1 MSIDIERIINGTPDK
16 RIVNAYNTLKN
27 DYTEENAGR
36 YKEVYSNEPI
46 SSILDNAEII
56 FSEPYFGTKFF
67 IDLVN
72 SPWAIWF
79 TRYEDTYSK
88 ISNFYDTYATKMNE
102 VQKENLAKLQDAM
115 HSKLIESGNV
125 INYAYY
131 IRDNIGDIESDLL
144 DAVSNEKTM
153 VVEDTIIENIDNII
167 VLFTY
172 LPYVANVFHPETLDK
187 IAEHLLEACD
197 INNDFDNDMWSTY
210 IECVIMANKLS
221 KDKGWL
227 ESVHNNINNRSLRQ
241 LFREFINTDLNE
253 VISNM
258 NIKRVKSVPH
268 HVSIE
273 SAIDDQLLNME
284 FGDMNFEENSITK
297 KGFEDY
303 TRIAFEKTSEHIGIE
318 YSYTNNTESTIE
330 GYSLFREN
338 CSLDDAYTYI
348 SAFVEAEETNFEVD
362 NKDNRDYLASTAK
375 SPKTKESNSG
385 SSRDYVATNSK
396 APKAKNVANSIQY
409 KAMDAEAKQMA
420 LFGKV
425 ARTGQDVVN
434 AGKAVMALPMNVV
447 KEIKKVSDDLDKADD
462 NRRKAFMTD
471 PGFRKKSFHNLK
483 MAIMYGTAVQINLA
497 LLPILLIIRHFSKD
511 KDIRIRNE
519 LIREIETEIK
529 VCEEKI
535 TDASSAGDNKEK
547 YRLIRIKEKLLAE
560 LARVKSNSKYV

>member
-79 TRYEDTYSK
+79 TRYEDIYSK

-102 VQKENLAKLQDAM
+102 VQKEKLAILQDTM
-115 HSKLIESGNV
+115 HRRLIESSNV

-144 DAVSNEKTM
+144 DAVSEEKPS
-153 VVEDTIIENIDNII
+153 VVEDIIMDNIDNII

-187 IAEHLLEACD
+187 IAEHLLETCD

-227 ESVHNNINNRSLRQ
+227 EAVHNNINNRSLRQ
-241 LFREFINTDLNE
+241 LLREFINTDLNE

-330 GYSLFREN
+330 GYSLFREA

>member
-16 RIVNAYNTLKN
+16 RIVNAYNTLKD

-79 TRYEDTYSK
+79 TRYEDIYSK
-88 ISNFYDTYATKMNE
+88 ISNFYDTYANKMNE

-115 HSKLIESGNV
+115 HSKLIESSNV

-144 DAVSNEKTM
+144 DAVSEEKTM

-227 ESVHNNINNRSLRQ
+227 DAVHNNINNRSLRQ

-258 NIKRVKSVPH
+258 NIKRVNSVPH

-330 GYSLFREN
+330 GYSLFREA

>member
-56 FSEPYFGTKFF
+56 FSEPYFGTDFF
-67 IDLVN
+67 IKLVEAN
-72 SPWAIWF
+72 SCIWF
-79 TRYEDTYSK
+79 TRYEDIYNK
-88 ISNFYDTYATKMNE
+88 ISNFYDTYISKMNG
-102 VQKENLAKLQDAM
+102 VQKEKLAILQDTM
-115 HSKLIESGNV
+115 HRRLIESGNV

-144 DAVSNEKTM
+144 DAVSEEKTM

-197 INNDFDNDMWSTY
+197 INNDFDNDTWSTY

-227 ESVHNNINNRSLRQ
+227 EAVHNNINNRSLRQ
-241 LFREFINTDLNE
+241 LLREFINTDLNE

-396 APKAKNVANSIQY
+396 APKAKNVVNSIQY

>member
-79 TRYEDTYSK
+79 TRYEDIYSK

-102 VQKENLAKLQDAM
+102 VQKEKLAILQDTM
-115 HSKLIESGNV
+115 HRRLIESGNV

-144 DAVSNEKTM
+144 DAVSEEKTM

-227 ESVHNNINNRSLRQ
+227 EAVHNNINNRSLRQ
-241 LFREFINTDLNE
+241 LLREFINTDLNE

>member
-56 FSEPYFGTKFF
+56 FSEPYFGTDFF
-67 IDLVN
+67 IKLVEAN
-72 SPWAIWF
+72 SCIWF
-79 TRYEDTYSK
+79 TRYEDIYNK
-88 ISNFYDTYATKMNE
+88 ISNFYDTYISKMNG
-102 VQKENLAKLQDAM
+102 VQKEKLAILQDTM
-115 HSKLIESGNV
+115 HRRLIESGNV

-144 DAVSNEKTM
+144 DAVSEEKTM

-227 ESVHNNINNRSLRQ
+227 EAVHNNINNRSLRQ
-241 LFREFINTDLNE
+241 LLREFINTDLNE

-375 SPKTKESNSG
+375 APKTKESNSG

>member
-16 RIVNAYNTLKN
+16 RIVNAYNTLKD

-79 TRYEDTYSK
+79 TRYEDIYSK
-88 ISNFYDTYATKMNE
+88 ISNFYDTYANKMNE

-115 HSKLIESGNV
+115 HSKLIESSNV

-144 DAVSNEKTM
+144 DAVSEEKTM

-210 IECVIMANKLS
+210 IECAIMANKLS

-227 ESVHNNINNRSLRQ
+227 DAVHNNINNRSLRQ

-258 NIKRVKSVPH
+258 NIKRVNSVPH

-330 GYSLFREN
+330 GYSLFREA

>member
-1 MSIDIERIINGTPDK
+1 MSVDIERIINGTPDK

-56 FSEPYFGTKFF
+56 FSEPYFGTDFF
-67 IDLVN
+67 IKLVESN
-72 SPWAIWF
+72 SCIWF
-79 TRYEDTYSK
+79 TRYEDIYTK
-88 ISNFYDTYATKMNE
+88 ISNFYDTYISKMNG
-102 VQKENLAKLQDAM
+102 VQKEKLAILQDTM
-115 HSKLIESGNV
+115 HRRLIESGNA

-144 DAVSNEKTM
+144 DAVIEEKTM

-187 IAEHLLEACD
+187 IAEHLLETCD

-227 ESVHNNINNRSLRQ
+227 ESVHTNINNRSLRQ
-241 LFREFINTDLNE
+241 LLREFINTDLNE

-330 GYSLFREN
+330 GYSLFREA

-396 APKAKNVANSIQY
+396 APKAKNVANTIQY

>member
-36 YKEVYSNEPI
+36 YKEVYSNESI

-56 FSEPYFGTKFF
+56 FSEPYFGTDFF
-67 IDLVN
+67 IKLVEAN
-72 SPWAIWF
+72 SCIWF
-79 TRYEDTYSK
+79 TRYEDIYNK
-88 ISNFYDTYATKMNE
+88 ISNFYDTYISKMNG
-102 VQKENLAKLQDAM
+102 VQKEKLAILQDTM
-115 HSKLIESGNV
+115 HRRLIESGNV

-144 DAVSNEKTM
+144 DAVCEEKPS
-153 VVEDTIIENIDNII
+153 VVEDIIMDNIDNII

-172 LPYVANVFHPETLDK
+172 LPYVTNVFHPETLDK
-187 IAEHLLEACD
+187 IAEHLLETCD
-197 INNDFDNDMWSTY
+197 INNDFDNGMWSTY

-227 ESVHNNINNRSLRQ
+227 ETFHTNINNRSLRQ
-241 LFREFINTDLNE
+241 LLREFINTDLNE

-284 FGDMNFEENSITK
+284 FGDMNFEENSVTK

>member
-36 YKEVYSNEPI
+36 YKEVYSDEPI

-56 FSEPYFGTKFF
+56 FSEPYFGTDFF
-67 IDLVN
+67 IKLVEAN
-72 SPWAIWF
+72 SCIWF
-79 TRYEDTYSK
+79 TRYEDIYNK
-88 ISNFYDTYATKMNE
+88 ISNFYDTYISKMNG
-102 VQKENLAKLQDAM
+102 VQKEKLAILQDTM
-115 HSKLIESGNV
+115 HRRLIESGNV

-144 DAVSNEKTM
+144 DAVSEEKTM

-227 ESVHNNINNRSLRQ
+227 EAVHNNINNRSLRQ

-258 NIKRVKSVPH
+258 NVKRVKSVPH

>member
-56 FSEPYFGTKFF
+56 FSEPYFGTDFF
-67 IDLVN
+67 IKLVE
-72 SPWAIWF
+72 SDHCIWF
-79 TRYEDTYSK
+79 TRYEDIYNK
-88 ISNFYDTYATKMNE
+88 ISNFYDTYISKMNG
-102 VQKENLAKLQDAM
+102 VQKEKLAILQDTM
-115 HSKLIESGNV
+115 HRRLIESGNV

-144 DAVSNEKTM
+144 DDVSEEKPS
-153 VVEDTIIENIDNII
+153 VVEDIIMDNIDNII

-227 ESVHNNINNRSLRQ
+227 EAVHNNMNNRNLRQ

>member
-72 SPWAIWF
+72 SSSAIWF
-79 TRYEDTYSK
+79 TKYEDIYSK

-227 ESVHNNINNRSLRQ
+227 EAVHNNINNRSLRQ
-241 LFREFINTDLNE
+241 LLREFINTDLNE

>member
-36 YKEVYSNEPI
+36 YKEVYSNE
-46 SSILDNAEII
+46 SVKSILDNAEII

-79 TRYEDTYSK
+79 TRVEEIQDKVISFFDTHS
-88 ISNFYDTYATKMNE
+88 SKMNDT
-102 VQKENLAKLQDAM
+102 QRNLL
-115 HSKLIESGNV
+115 SELVESISRKSREKNT

-131 IRDNIGDIESDLL
+131 IRDNIGNIEPDLL

-153 VVEDTIIENIDNII
+153 VVEDTILENIDNII

-172 LPYVANVFHPETLDK
+172 LPYVANVFYPETLDK
-187 IAEHLLEACD
+187 IAEHLLVACD

-227 ESVHNNINNRSLRQ
+227 EAVHNNINNRSLRQ
-241 LFREFINTDLNE
+241 LLREFINTDLNE
-253 VISNM
+253 VISTM
-258 NIKRVKSVPH
+258 NVKRVKSVPH

-318 YSYTNNTESTIE
+318 YSYTNDTQSTIE
-330 GYSLFREN
+330 GYSLFRES

-362 NKDNRDYLASTAK
+362 NKDNREYLASTAK
-375 SPKTKESNSG
+375 APKAKDNSG
-385 SSRDYVATNSK
+385 SSRDYVANTK
-396 APKAKNVANSIQY
+396 APKSKNIANNIQY

-425 ARTGQDVVN
+425 AKTGQDVVN

>member
-72 SPWAIWF
+72 SSSAIWF
-79 TRYEDTYSK
+79 TRYEDIYSK

-227 ESVHNNINNRSLRQ
+227 EVVHNNINNRSLRQ
-241 LFREFINTDLNE
+241 LLREFINTDLNE

>member
-79 TRYEDTYSK
+79 TRYEDIYNK
-88 ISNFYDTYATKMNE
+88 ISNFYDTYANKMNE
-102 VQKENLAKLQDAM
+102 VQKENLAKLQDTM

-197 INNDFDNDMWSTY
+197 INNHFDNDMWSTY

-227 ESVHNNINNRSLRQ
+227 EAVHNNINNRSLRQ
-241 LFREFINTDLNE
+241 LLREFINTDLNE

-330 GYSLFREN
+330 GYSLFREA

>member
-144 DAVSNEKTM
+144 DAVSEEKTM

-197 INNDFDNDMWSTY
+197 INNDFDNEMWSTY

-227 ESVHNNINNRSLRQ
+227 EVVHNNINNRSLRQ
-241 LFREFINTDLNE
+241 LLREFINTDLNE

>member
-56 FSEPYFGTKFF
+56 FSEPYFGTDFF
-67 IDLVN
+67 IKLVEAN
-72 SPWAIWF
+72 SCIWF
-79 TRYEDTYSK
+79 TRYEDIYNK
-88 ISNFYDTYATKMNE
+88 ISNFYDTYVTKMNG
-102 VQKENLAKLQDAM
+102 VQKEKLAILQDTM
-115 HSKLIESGNV
+115 HRRLIESSNV
-125 INYAYY
+125 INYTYY

-144 DAVSNEKTM
+144 DAVSEEKTM

-221 KDKGWL
+221 KDRGWL
-227 ESVHNNINNRSLRQ
+227 EAVHNNINNRSLRQ
-241 LFREFINTDLNE
+241 LLREFINTDLNE

-447 KEIKKVSDDLDKADD
+447 KEIKKVSDDLDKVDD

>member
-36 YKEVYSNEPI
+36 YKEVYSNE
-46 SSILDNAEII
+46 SVKSILDNAEII

-79 TRYEDTYSK
+79 TRVEEIQDKVISFFDTHS
-88 ISNFYDTYATKMNE
+88 SKMNDT
-102 VQKENLAKLQDAM
+102 QRNLLTELVEAISRK
-115 HSKLIESGNV
+115 SREKNT

-131 IRDNIGDIESDLL
+131 IRDNIGSIEPDLL

-153 VVEDTIIENIDNII
+153 VVEDTILENIDNII

-172 LPYVANVFHPETLDK
+172 LPYVANVFYPETLDK
-187 IAEHLLEACD
+187 IAEHLLVACD
-197 INNDFDNDMWSTY
+197 INNDFDNEMWSTY

-227 ESVHNNINNRSLRQ
+227 EAVHNNINNRSLRQ
-241 LFREFINTDLNE
+241 LLREFINTDLNE
-253 VISNM
+253 VIRTM
-258 NIKRVKSVPH
+258 NVKRVKSVPH

-330 GYSLFREN
+330 GYSLFRES

-362 NKDNRDYLASTAK
+362 NKDNREYLASTAK
-375 SPKTKESNSG
+375 APKAKDNSG
-385 SSRDYVATNSK
+385 SSRDYVANTK
-396 APKAKNVANSIQY
+396 APKSKNIANNIQY

-425 ARTGQDVVN
+425 AKTGQDVVN

>member
-72 SPWAIWF
+72 SSSAIWF
-79 TRYEDTYSK
+79 TRYEDIYSK

-102 VQKENLAKLQDAM
+102 VQKENLAKLQDTM
-115 HSKLIESGNV
+115 YSKLIESGNV

-131 IRDNIGDIESDLL
+131 IRDNIGDVESDLL

-197 INNDFDNDMWSTY
+197 INNDFDNAMWSTY

-227 ESVHNNINNRSLRQ
+227 EAVHNNINNRSLRQ
-241 LFREFINTDLNE
+241 LLREFINTDLNE

-303 TRIAFEKTSEHIGIE
+303 TKIAFEKTSEHIGIE

-434 AGKAVMALPMNVV
+434 AGKAVMALPMNVI

>member
-56 FSEPYFGTKFF
+56 FSEPYFGTDFF
-67 IDLVN
+67 IKLVEAN
-72 SPWAIWF
+72 SCIWF
-79 TRYEDTYSK
+79 TRYEDIYNK
-88 ISNFYDTYATKMNE
+88 ISNFYDTYISKMNG
-102 VQKENLAKLQDAM
+102 VQKEKLAILQDTM
-115 HSKLIESGNV
+115 HRRLIESGNV

-144 DAVSNEKTM
+144 DAVCEEKTM

-187 IAEHLLEACD
+187 IAEHLLETCD

-227 ESVHNNINNRSLRQ
+227 EAVHNNINNRSLRQ
-241 LFREFINTDLNE
+241 LLREFINTDLNE

-330 GYSLFREN
+330 GYSLFREA

>member
-36 YKEVYSNEPI
+36 YKEVYSNESI

-56 FSEPYFGTKFF
+56 FSEPFYGTDFF
-67 IDLVN
+67 INLAKANDC
-72 SPWAIWF
+72 IWF
-79 TRYEDTYSK
+79 SRFEEIYEK
-88 ISNFYDTYATKMNE
+88 ISSFYDNYATRMNE
-102 VQKENLAKLQDAM
+102 VQKERLANLQDIM
-115 HSKLIESGNV
+115 HEKVITSRNI

-131 IRDNIGDIESDLL
+131 IRDNIGDIEFRLL
-144 DAVSNEKTM
+144 DYISHENINAI
-153 VVEDTIIENIDNII
+153 EDTIMDNLDNVI

-187 IAEHLLEACD
+187 IAEHLLVACD
-197 INNDFDNDMWSTY
+197 INSDFDNEMWSTY

-221 KDKGWL
+221 KDKNWL
-227 ESVHNNINNRSLRQ
+227 ETFHTNINNRSLRQ
-241 LFREFINTDLNE
+241 LLREFINTDLNE

-330 GYSLFREN
+330 GYSLFREA

-348 SAFVEAEETNFEVD
+348 SAFTEAEETNFEVD

-375 SPKTKESNSG
+375 SSKTKESNSG

-462 NRRKAFMTD
+462 NKRKAFMTD

>member
-56 FSEPYFGTKFF
+56 FSEPYFGTDFF
-67 IDLVN
+67 IKLVEAN
-72 SPWAIWF
+72 SCIWF
-79 TRYEDTYSK
+79 TRYEDIYNK
-88 ISNFYDTYATKMNE
+88 ISNFYDTYISKMNG

-144 DAVSNEKTM
+144 DAVSEEKTM

-227 ESVHNNINNRSLRQ
+227 EVVHNNINNRSLRQ
-241 LFREFINTDLNE
+241 LLREFINTDLNE

-330 GYSLFREN
+330 GYSLFREA

-535 TDASSAGDNKEK
+535 TYASSAGDNKEK

>member
-36 YKEVYSNEPI
+36 YKEVYSNESI

-56 FSEPYFGTKFF
+56 FSEPYFGTDFF
-67 IDLVN
+67 IKLVEAN
-72 SPWAIWF
+72 SCIWF
-79 TRYEDTYSK
+79 TRYEDIYNK
-88 ISNFYDTYATKMNE
+88 ISNFYDTYISKMNG
-102 VQKENLAKLQDAM
+102 VQKEKLAILQDTM
-115 HSKLIESGNV
+115 HRRLIESGNV

-144 DAVSNEKTM
+144 DAVCEEKPS
-153 VVEDTIIENIDNII
+153 VVEDIIMDNMDSII
-167 VLFTY
+167 VLFAY

-187 IAEHLLEACD
+187 IVEHLLVACD

-227 ESVHNNINNRSLRQ
+227 EAVHNNINNRSLRQ
-241 LFREFINTDLNE
+241 LLREFINTDLNE

>member
-36 YKEVYSNEPI
+36 YKEVYSNESI

-56 FSEPYFGTKFF
+56 FSEPYFGTDFF
-67 IDLVN
+67 IKLVEAN
-72 SPWAIWF
+72 SCIWF
-79 TRYEDTYSK
+79 TRYEDIYNK
-88 ISNFYDTYATKMNE
+88 ISNFYDTYISKMNG
-102 VQKENLAKLQDAM
+102 VQKEKLAILQDTM

-227 ESVHNNINNRSLRQ
+227 EAVHNNINNRSLRQ

-253 VISNM
+253 VITNM

-330 GYSLFREN
+330 GYSLFREV

>member
-79 TRYEDTYSK
+79 TRYEDIYSK
-88 ISNFYDTYATKMNE
+88 ISNFYDTYAAKMNE

-131 IRDNIGDIESDLL
+131 IRDNIGDIESNLL
-144 DAVSNEKTM
+144 DAVSEEKTM

-210 IECVIMANKLS
+210 IECIIMANKLS
-221 KDKGWL
+221 KDRGWL
-227 ESVHNNINNRSLRQ
+227 EAVHNNINNRSLRQ
-241 LFREFINTDLNE
+241 LLREFINTDLNE

>member
-187 IAEHLLEACD
+187 ISEHLLEACD
-197 INNDFDNDMWSTY
+197 INNDFDNAMWSTY

-227 ESVHNNINNRSLRQ
+227 EAVHNNINNRSLRQ
-241 LFREFINTDLNE
+241 LLREFINTDLNE

-362 NKDNRDYLASTAK
+362 NKDNRDYLAITAK

>member
-79 TRYEDTYSK
+79 TRYEDIYSK

-144 DAVSNEKTM
+144 DAVSEEKTM

-227 ESVHNNINNRSLRQ
+227 EAVHNNINNRSLRQ
-241 LFREFINTDLNE
+241 LLREFINTDLNE

>member
-56 FSEPYFGTKFF
+56 FSEPYFGTDFF
-67 IDLVN
+67 IKLVEAN
-72 SPWAIWF
+72 SCIWF
-79 TRYEDTYSK
+79 TRYEDIYNK
-88 ISNFYDTYATKMNE
+88 ISNFYDTYISKMNG
-102 VQKENLAKLQDAM
+102 VQKEKLAILQDTM
-115 HSKLIESGNV
+115 HRRLIESGNV

-144 DAVSNEKTM
+144 DAVTEEKTM

-227 ESVHNNINNRSLRQ
+227 EAVHNNINNRSLRQ
-241 LFREFINTDLNE
+241 LLREFINTDLNE

-348 SAFVEAEETNFEVD
+348 SAFIEAEETNFEVD

>member
-56 FSEPYFGTKFF
+56 FSEPYFGTDFF
-67 IDLVN
+67 IKLVEAN
-72 SPWAIWF
+72 SCIWF
-79 TRYEDTYSK
+79 TRYEDIYNK
-88 ISNFYDTYATKMNE
+88 ISNFYDTYISKMNG
-102 VQKENLAKLQDAM
+102 VQKEKLAILQDTM
-115 HSKLIESGNV
+115 HRRLIESGNV

-144 DAVSNEKTM
+144 DAVSEEKTM

-227 ESVHNNINNRSLRQ
+227 EAVHNNINNRSLRQ
-241 LFREFINTDLNE
+241 LLREFINTDLNE

-330 GYSLFREN
+330 GYSLFREA

-375 SPKTKESNSG
+375 SSKTKESNSG

>member
-1 MSIDIERIINGTPDK
+1 MPIDIERIINGTPDK

-56 FSEPYFGTKFF
+56 FSEPYFGTDFF
-67 IDLVN
+67 IKLVEAN
-72 SPWAIWF
+72 SCIWF
-79 TRYEDTYSK
+79 TRYEDIYNK
-88 ISNFYDTYATKMNE
+88 ISNFYDTYISKMNG
-102 VQKENLAKLQDAM
+102 VQKEKLAILQDTM

-227 ESVHNNINNRSLRQ
+227 EAVHNNINNRSLRQ
-241 LFREFINTDLNE
+241 LLREFINTDLNE

>member
-46 SSILDNAEII
+46 KSILDNAEII

-79 TRYEDTYSK
+79 TRVEEIQDKVISFFDTHS
-88 ISNFYDTYATKMNE
+88 SKMNE
-102 VQKENLAKLQDAM
+102 TQRNLLSELVEAISRK
-115 HSKLIESGNV
+115 SREKNT

-131 IRDNIGDIESDLL
+131 IRDNIGNIEPDLL

-153 VVEDTIIENIDNII
+153 VVEDTILENIDNII

-172 LPYVANVFHPETLDK
+172 LPYVANVFYPETLDK
-187 IAEHLLEACD
+187 IAEHLLVACD

-227 ESVHNNINNRSLRQ
+227 EAVHNNINNRSLRQ
-241 LFREFINTDLNE
+241 LLREFINTDLNE
-253 VISNM
+253 VISTM
-258 NIKRVKSVPH
+258 NVKRVKSVPH

-284 FGDMNFEENSITK
+284 FGDMNFEENSVTK

-318 YSYTNNTESTIE
+318 YSYTNDTQSTIE
-330 GYSLFREN
+330 GYSLFRES

-348 SAFVEAEETNFEVD
+348 SAFIEAEETNFEVD
-362 NKDNRDYLASTAK
+362 NKDNREYLASTAK
-375 SPKTKESNSG
+375 APKAKDNSG
-385 SSRDYVATNSK
+385 SSRDYVANTK
-396 APKAKNVANSIQY
+396 APKSKNIANNIQY

-425 ARTGQDVVN
+425 AKTGQDVVN

>member
-144 DAVSNEKTM
+144 DAVSNEKAM

-187 IAEHLLEACD
+187 IAEHLLVACD

-227 ESVHNNINNRSLRQ
+227 EAVHNNINNRSLRQ
-241 LFREFINTDLNE
+241 LLREFINTDLNE

-483 MAIMYGTAVQINLA
+483 MAIMYGTAIQINLA

>member
-72 SPWAIWF
+72 SSSAIWF
-79 TRYEDTYSK
+79 TRYEDIYSK

-227 ESVHNNINNRSLRQ
+227 EAVHNNINNRSLRQ
-241 LFREFINTDLNE
+241 LLREFINTDLNE

-375 SPKTKESNSG
+375 SSKTKESNSG

>member
-36 YKEVYSNEPI
+36 YKEVYSNESI

-56 FSEPYFGTKFF
+56 FSEPYFGTDFF
-67 IDLVN
+67 IKLVEAN
-72 SPWAIWF
+72 SCIWF
-79 TRYEDTYSK
+79 TRYEDIYNK
-88 ISNFYDTYATKMNE
+88 ISNFYDTYISKMNG
-102 VQKENLAKLQDAM
+102 VQKEKLAILQDTM
-115 HSKLIESGNV
+115 HRRLNESGNV

-144 DAVSNEKTM
+144 DAVSEEKTM

-197 INNDFDNDMWSTY
+197 INNDFDNAMWSTY

-227 ESVHNNINNRSLRQ
+227 EAVHNNINNRSLRQ
-241 LFREFINTDLNE
+241 LLREFINTDLNE

-330 GYSLFREN
+330 GYSLFREA

-434 AGKAVMALPMNVV
+434 AGKAVMVLPMNVV

>member
-79 TRYEDTYSK
+79 TRYEDIYSK

-131 IRDNIGDIESDLL
+131 IRDNIGNIESDLL
-144 DAVSNEKTM
+144 DAVSEEKTM

-187 IAEHLLEACD
+187 IAEHLLVACD

-227 ESVHNNINNRSLRQ
+227 EAVHNNINNRSLRQ
-241 LFREFINTDLNE
+241 LLREFINTDLNE

-297 KGFEDY
+297 KGFDDY

-330 GYSLFREN
+330 GYSLFRES

-362 NKDNRDYLASTAK
+362 NKDNREYLASTAK
-375 SPKTKESNSG
+375 TPKTKESNSG

>member
-72 SPWAIWF
+72 SSSAIWF
-79 TRYEDTYSK
+79 TRYEDIYSK

-144 DAVSNEKTM
+144 DAVSEEKTM

-187 IAEHLLEACD
+187 IAEHLLVACD

-227 ESVHNNINNRSLRQ
+227 EAVHNNINNRSLRQ
-241 LFREFINTDLNE
+241 LLREFINTDLNE

-471 PGFRKKSFHNLK
+471 PGFRKRSFHNLK

>member
-56 FSEPYFGTKFF
+56 FSEPYFGTDFF
-67 IDLVN
+67 IKLVEAN
-72 SPWAIWF
+72 SCIWF
-79 TRYEDTYSK
+79 TRYEDIYNK
-88 ISNFYDTYATKMNE
+88 ISNFYDTYISKMNG
-102 VQKENLAKLQDAM
+102 VQKEKLAILQDTM
-115 HSKLIESGNV
+115 HRRLIESGNV

-144 DAVSNEKTM
+144 DAVSEEKTM

-227 ESVHNNINNRSLRQ
+227 EAVHNNINNRSLRQ
-241 LFREFINTDLNE
+241 LLREFINTDLNE

-338 CSLDDAYTYI
+338 CSLDDAYIYI

>member
-56 FSEPYFGTKFF
+56 FSEPYFGTDFF
-67 IDLVN
+67 IKLVEAN
-72 SPWAIWF
+72 SCIWF
-79 TRYEDTYSK
+79 TRYEDIYNK
-88 ISNFYDTYATKMNE
+88 ISNFYDTYISKMNG
-102 VQKENLAKLQDAM
+102 VQKEKLAILQDTM

-144 DAVSNEKTM
+144 DAVSEEKTM

-187 IAEHLLEACD
+187 IAEYLLEACD

-227 ESVHNNINNRSLRQ
+227 DAVHNNINNRSLRQ
-241 LFREFINTDLNE
+241 LLREFINTDLNE

-330 GYSLFREN
+330 GYSLFREA

-396 APKAKNVANSIQY
+396 APKAKNFANSIQY

>member
-56 FSEPYFGTKFF
+56 FSEPYFGTDFF
-67 IDLVN
+67 IKLVEAN
-72 SPWAIWF
+72 SCIWF
-79 TRYEDTYSK
+79 TRYEDIYNK
-88 ISNFYDTYATKMNE
+88 ISNFYDTYISKMNG
-102 VQKENLAKLQDAM
+102 VQKEKLAILQDTM

-227 ESVHNNINNRSLRQ
+227 EAVHNNINNRSLRQ
-241 LFREFINTDLNE
+241 LLREFINTDLNE

-375 SPKTKESNSG
+375 SSKTKESNSG
-385 SSRDYVATNSK
+385 SSRDYVTTNSK